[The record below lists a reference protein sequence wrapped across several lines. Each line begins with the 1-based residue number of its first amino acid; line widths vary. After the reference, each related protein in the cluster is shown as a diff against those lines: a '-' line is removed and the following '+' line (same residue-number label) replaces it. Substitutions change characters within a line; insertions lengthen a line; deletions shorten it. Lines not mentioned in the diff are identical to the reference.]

1 LNTFFSSNDKSRDPF
16 DIPPFPEDFMPALFP
31 SRPCLMALA
40 VAALACHLH
49 AHAQAPAPVAAADG
63 TAHVYDL
70 PAQPLGSALARIA
83 GTSNQQISIDANLVR
98 GLSAPAVRG
107 SLTAAQ
113 ATRAALAG
121 SGLELVRTDSGNWS
135 VRRAAEARPASEPAP
150 AAAVPLAE
158 VLVTAQAE
166 PSAVSEGTGS
176 YAAHATT
183 LGKQEQRLRDI
194 PQSMSVLTRQQL
206 DDRNITSLNDAM
218 RTVTGISVETS
229 STGGNHGNFYS
240 RGYAMDTVQID
251 GVSTPASTGNDLS
264 TGFGLAVYDRVE
276 VLRGPAGL
284 FQGAG
289 DPGGT
294 INLVRKRAQKDFA
307 ARYELSAGSWD
318 QYEAQVDVTGPL
330 SESGRVRGR
339 IVAAYQDKHSFV
351 DYVNSRKPLLYAT
364 VDVDVGPD
372 TTLTGGITYQQYKGR
387 PAFGLP
393 AYTDGT
399 FLDVRRSTNLD
410 PAWNHITEE
419 VKEYFGEVDHRLA
432 NGGRAKLSLVYRE
445 QDEPARKFGWSDCSV
460 DPLTGDSCL
469 VSWAYRSHWKTYG
482 ADAFVTTPFEA
493 FGRTHQLTV
502 GGDYRNIRKVF
513 QYGGG
518 DGAYINAY
526 QPDNN
531 VPEPGYTFANGNDS
545 RTIQYGAYARAN
557 LKASDRLAVVL
568 GGRLSWWEN
577 TAHNRN
583 AYFNQFTDT
592 RSKVDHKF
600 TPFAGLVYE
609 LTDAVSAYA
618 SYSSIFSPQTA
629 TDVAGQTL
637 RPRTGKQA
645 EVGLKAELFDK
656 QANAHVALFRMEDVN
671 RAMTDP
677 DNLLFSIAAGKM
689 RTEGLEAEITGRIR
703 PGWDLSAGYAY
714 TRTKTLE
721 GTDEQKQQLYTYIA
735 PRHTL
740 NLWTRYRFA
749 AGSPLEGFSVG
760 GGLRSVSSTYRL
772 TGDVK
777 FEQKPYT
784 VAALQVGYRF
794 NPKLEATL
802 TVNNLFDKVY
812 YQRVWAAFGS
822 NFYGEPRSVMLTLR
836 GKF

>member
-1 LNTFFSSNDKSRDPF
+1 
-16 DIPPFPEDFMPALFP
+16 MPALFS
-31 SRPCLMALA
+31 SRHRLQA
-40 VAALACHLH
+40 VATATALMCALH
-49 AHAQAPAPVAAADG
+49 VHAQAPATAATAAADS
-63 TAHVYDL
+63 AVHVYDL
-70 PAQPLGSALARIA
+70 PAQPLGSTLARIA
-83 GTSNQQISIDANLVR
+83 GTSSQQISMDAEQVR
-98 GLSAPAVRG
+98 GLNAPAVRG
-107 SLTAAQ
+107 SLTAQQ
-113 ATRAALAG
+113 AVRMALAG

-135 VRRAAEARPASEPAP
+135 VRKLAAPAPRSAAMPAAEGGA
-150 AAAVPLAE
+150 LGE

-166 PSAVSEGTGS
+166 PGATSEGTGS
-176 YAAHATT
+176 YAARAVTI
-183 LGKQEQRLRDI
+183 GKQEQRLRDV
-194 PQSMSVLTRQQL
+194 PQSVSVLTRQQL
-206 DDRNITSLNDAM
+206 DDRNLGSLDDAM

-229 STGGNHGNFYS
+229 STGGNHGNFYA
-240 RGYAMDTVQID
+240 RGYALDSVQID
-251 GVSTPASTGNDLS
+251 GVVTPASTGNDLS
-264 TGFGLAVYDRVE
+264 TGFGMAIYDRLE

-307 ARYELSAGSWD
+307 ARYELTAGSWD
-318 QYEAQVDVTGPL
+318 RYEGQVDVTGPL
-330 SESGRVRGR
+330 NASGSVRGR
-339 IVAAYQDKHSFV
+339 LVAAYQDRHSFV
-351 DYVNSRKPLLYAT
+351 DYVNSRKPLLYGT
-364 VDVDVGPD
+364 VDVDLGAN

-393 AYTDGT
+393 AYTDGR

-419 VKEYFGEVDHRLA
+419 VKEYFGELNHRLA
-432 NGGRAKLSLVYRE
+432 NGGQAKLSLVYRE
-445 QDEPARKFGWSDCSV
+445 QDEPTRKFGWSDCAV
-460 DPLTGDSCL
+460 DRPSGDSCYI
-469 VSWAYRSHWKTYG
+469 SWMYRSHWRTYS
-482 ADAFVTTPFEA
+482 ADAFVTTPFDA
-493 FGRTHQLTV
+493 FGRTHQVTV
-502 GGDYRNIRKVF
+502 GADYRNIYKTF

-518 DGAYINAY
+518 DSGYINAY

-531 VPEPGYTFANGNDS
+531 VSQPSYAFDNGN
-545 RTIQYGAYARAN
+545 RGKTTQYGTYARAN
-557 LKASDRLAVVL
+557 LKATDRLQAVL

-592 RSKVDHKF
+592 HAKVSRKF

-609 LTDAVSAYA
+609 LSDNLSAYA
-618 SYSSIFSPQTA
+618 SYSSIFAPQIA

-656 QANAHVALFRMEDVN
+656 QANAHVALFRMQDVN

-689 RTEGLEAEITGRIR
+689 RNEGLEAEITGRLSPR
-703 PGWDLSAGYAY
+703 WDLSAGYAF

-721 GTDEQKQQLYTYIA
+721 GTDEQKRQLYTYIA
-735 PRHTL
+735 PRHTF
-740 NLWTRYRFA
+740 NVWTRYRFGPGA
-749 AGSPLEGFSVG
+749 LQGFSVG
-760 GGLRSVSSTYRL
+760 GGVRAVSSTYRL
-772 TGDVK
+772 AGDVK
-777 FEQKPYT
+777 FEQKPYA
-784 VAALQVGYRF
+784 VASLQVGYRF

-802 TVNNLFDKVY
+802 TVDNLFDKVY

-822 NFYGEPRSVMLTLR
+822 NFYGEPRSFTLALR